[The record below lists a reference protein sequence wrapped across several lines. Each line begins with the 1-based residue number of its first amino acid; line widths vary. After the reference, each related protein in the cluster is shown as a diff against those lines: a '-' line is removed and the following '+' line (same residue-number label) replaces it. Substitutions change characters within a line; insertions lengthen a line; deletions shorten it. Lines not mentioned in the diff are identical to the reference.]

1 MFSFVYYRFMTN
13 IISKTVKL
21 LSQAKII
28 LYPTDTIWGIGCDA
42 TDEKAVAK
50 VFKLKQRTEAK
61 SLIILVDGMEMLQNY
76 IDKFPTKVNCVL
88 AGTSRPT
95 SVIYKNPKGLAKNV
109 IADDNTVAIRI
120 AKDEFCQKLIKAFGK
135 PIVSTSANFSGKASP
150 KCFDD
155 IDKSLLNK
163 VDYVVN
169 LHRDEKQNRSS
180 QLVKISNKGKIEFL
194 RK

>member
-1 MFSFVYYRFMTN
+1 MEIEIKNTLEVLKKGR
-13 IISKTVKL
+13 IIV
-21 LSQAKII
+21 
-28 LYPTDTIWGIGCDA
+28 YPTDTIWGIGCDA
-42 TDEKAVAK
+42 TDEKAVIK

-61 SLIILVDGMEMLQNY
+61 SLIILVDGMEMLQKY
-76 IDKFPTKVNCVL
+76 IKNLPAKVTCVL

-95 SVIYKNPKGLAKNV
+95 SVIYKKPVGLADNV
-109 IADDNTVAIRI
+109 TAADQTVAIRI
-120 AKDEFCQKLIKAFGK
+120 ANDDFCQKLIQKFGK
-135 PIVSTSANFSGKASP
+135 PIVSTSANYSGKPAP

-155 IDKSLLNK
+155 IDKTLLNK

-180 QLVKISNKGKIEFL
+180 QLVKISDKGRIEFL

>member
-1 MFSFVYYRFMTN
+1 MESELIKTLEFL
-13 IISKTVKL
+13 SKRKT
-21 LSQAKII
+21 I

-42 TDEKAVAK
+42 TDERAVAK

-76 IDKFPTKVNCVL
+76 IEKFPTKVSCIL

-109 IADDNTVAIRI
+109 IAVDNTVAIRI
-120 AKDEFCQKLIKAFGK
+120 ANDEFCQKLIQKFGK
-135 PIVSTSANFSGKASP
+135 PIVSTSANYSGKPTP
-150 KCFDD
+150 KCFND
-155 IDKSLLNK
+155 IDKTLLNK
-163 VDYVVN
+163 VDYVVD

-180 QLVKISNKGKIEFL
+180 QLVKISDKGRIEFL